1 MTGADIFAHAV
12 VASAQTY
19 GDNPLLALSVVSG
32 RSRRCV
38 LPAAVGVAMA
48 TGMSLERAGTILGVQ
63 TKNLSR
69 SRVEGGLDFEAA
81 VDVARW
87 AALKVMASMGVQTW
101 GAPSRALHKTFAAIG
116 RPRPVVADPAENPA
130 PVQAKIGKVER
141 PPARTLNG
149 RVLDYLR
156 DRPGSAPTIATVLGL
171 KELSVSQGLQQ
182 MEGEG
187 LVIPGVKPAEG
198 LRFRMWYPT
207 ALGAA

>member
-1 MTGADIFAHAV
+1 MTGADIFAHGV
-12 VASAQTY
+12 VAAARTY
-19 GDNPLLALSVVSG
+19 GDDPLLALSVVAG
-32 RSRRCV
+32 KSRRSV

-48 TGMSLERAGTILGVQ
+48 TGMSLERAGYILGVQ

-69 SRVEGGLDFEAA
+69 SRVEGGIEFETATAAAREAA
-81 VDVARW
+81 IS
-87 AALKVMASMGVQTW
+87 VMAQMGVQTW
-101 GAPSRALHKTFAAIG
+101 GIPSKAIHKTFAAIG
-116 RPRPVVADPAENPA
+116 RPRPVAPDPVENPA
-130 PVQAKIGKVER
+130 PVQAKVGKVER

-156 DRPGSAPTIATVLGL
+156 DKPGSAPTIATVLGL

-187 LVIPGVKPAEG
+187 LVSPGPKPAEG

-207 ALGAA
+207 AMGAA